1 MVYEMKGHRDSEAR
15 KNKMKLVEMRQIFP
29 ILIILGFSLFC
40 VPESVEDNEVIPE
53 NTVIISYLY

>member
-1 MVYEMKGHRDSEAR
+1 MKGHRDSEAR